1 MASHTVN
8 PVAPKPVAPKFAAPK
23 FAAPRPAA
31 NKFPTVRLRPQRP
44 DRLRHPWVYDN
55 EIATGPPEGF
65 ENGGVVRIVDA
76 RGKMLG
82 AGYFNARSKIAVRY
96 LTRRGDISVDAAFWR
111 SRIVQAYEFRQAHY
125 REGDA
130 LPVAYRLVHGESDSL
145 PGLIVDVYGPFLV
158 VQFLALGLEPW
169 REVILS
175 ALQDTL
181 TPTGIYERSDSAVR
195 RLEGLEERV
204 GVLAGEAPP
213 DELLLEDEGM
223 TILADLKTGAKT
235 GLFLDQRQ
243 NQKAAARQARGRGVL
258 NCFAYTGLFGLRAA
272 LAGAKSV
279 TDVEISPEF
288 TALGR
293 RQWERSEVAATHS
306 SVTENVFDY
315 LRSLE
320 AASYRTDMVV
330 LDPPAFTKNRASRDG
345 AIRGYN
351 EINRVALRLLR
362 PGGVLVTCS
371 CSHHLSAPEFREIVE
386 GAARDAGRV
395 LKLIESR
402 GQPADHPVL
411 LDAPESEYL
420 KCLILAAE

>member
-1 MASHTVN
+1 MPSPTVKV
-8 PVAPKPVAPKFAAPK
+8 P
-23 FAAPRPAA
+23 APR
-31 NKFPTVRLRPQRP
+31 FPTIKLKPQRP
-44 DRLRHPWVYDN
+44 ERLRHPWVYDN
-55 EIATGPPEGF
+55 EIATGPPDGF
-65 ENGGVVRIVDA
+65 ENGGVVRVVDA
-76 RGKMLG
+76 RGKMVG
-82 AGYFNARSKIAVRY
+82 VGYLNAHSKIAVRY
-96 LTRRGDISVDAAFWR
+96 LTRRGDVPVDVAFWK
-111 SRIVQAYEFRQAHY
+111 SRIVRAHEYRQAHY
-125 REGDA
+125 LEADA
-130 LPVAYRLVHGESDSL
+130 LPVAYRLVHGESDGL

-169 REVILS
+169 REAIVG
-175 ALQDTL
+175 ALQDVL
-181 TPTGIYERSDSAVR
+181 APVGIYERSDSAVR

-204 GVLAGEAPP
+204 GVLAGEPPP
-213 DELLLEDEGM
+213 DELALDDEGM
-223 TILADLKTGAKT
+223 TVLANLKTGAKT
-235 GLFLDQRQ
+235 GLFLDQRL
-243 NQKAAARQARGRGVL
+243 NQKAAARQARGRDVL
-258 NCFAYTGLFGLRAA
+258 NCFAYTGLFALRAA

-279 TDVEISPEF
+279 TDVEVSPEF
-288 TALGR
+288 VALSG
-293 RQWERSEVAATHS
+293 RQWERSGMTIPRTD
-306 SVTENVFDY
+306 VTENVFDH
-315 LRSLE
+315 LRALE
-320 AASYRTDMVV
+320 ASSYRTDMIV

-395 LKLIESR
+395 LKLIEQR

>member
-1 MASHTVN
+1 M
-8 PVAPKPVAPKFAAPK
+8 AAPTVK
-23 FAAPRPAA
+23 PAVKSAATSKPPAF
-31 NKFPTVRLRPQRP
+31 KLPTIKLRPQRP

-55 EIATGPPEGF
+55 EIATGPPDGF
-65 ENGGVVRIVDA
+65 ENGGIVRIVDA
-76 RGKMLG
+76 RGKSLG
-82 AGYFNARSKIAVRY
+82 AGYLNARSKIAVRY
-96 LTRRGDISVDAAFWR
+96 LTRRGDVPVDDAFWR
-111 SRIVQAYEFRQAHY
+111 SRIVHAHEFRLAHY
-125 REGDA
+125 LEGNA
-130 LPVAYRLVHGESDSL
+130 LPVAYRLVHGESDGL
-145 PGLIVDVYGPFLV
+145 PGLIVDVYGPFIV

-169 REVILS
+169 REAIVS

-181 TPTGIYERSDSAVR
+181 APAGIYERSDSAVR

-213 DELLLEDEGM
+213 DELALDDEGM
-223 TILADLKTGAKT
+223 TVLADLKTGAKT

-243 NQKAAARQARGRGVL
+243 NQKAAAKQAHGRDVL

-288 TALGR
+288 VALAG
-293 RQWERSEVAATHS
+293 RQWERSGVSIPHS
-306 SVTENVFDY
+306 GVTENVFDY

-320 AASYRTDMVV
+320 ASSYRTDMVI

-371 CSHHLSAPEFREIVE
+371 CSHHLSAPEFREVVE
-386 GAARDAGRV
+386 GAARDSGRV
-395 LKLIESR
+395 LKLIEQR

>member
-1 MASHTVN
+1 M
-8 PVAPKPVAPKFAAPK
+8 AAPTVK
-23 FAAPRPAA
+23 SPAA
-31 NKFPTVRLRPQRP
+31 NKPPANKLPTIKLRPQRP

-76 RGKMLG
+76 RGKSLG
-82 AGYFNARSKIAVRY
+82 AGYLNARSKIAVRY
-96 LTRRGDISVDAAFWR
+96 LTRRGDVPVDAAFWR
-111 SRIVQAYEFRQAHY
+111 SRIVHAYEFRQAHY
-125 REGDA
+125 LEGDA
-130 LPVAYRLVHGESDSL
+130 LPAAYRLVHGESDGL
-145 PGLIVDVYGPFLV
+145 PGLIVDVYGSFIV

-169 REVILS
+169 REAIVS

-181 TPTGIYERSDSAVR
+181 APMGVYERSDSAVR

-213 DELLLEDEGM
+213 DELALDDDGM
-223 TILADLKTGAKT
+223 TVLADLKTGAKT

-243 NQKAAARQARGRGVL
+243 NQKAAARQARGRDVL

-272 LAGAKSV
+272 LGGAKSI

-288 TALGR
+288 TALGN
-293 RQWERSEVAATHS
+293 RQWERSGVSIRHS
-306 SVTENVFDY
+306 GVTENVFDY

-320 AASYRTDMVV
+320 ASSYRTDMVV
-330 LDPPAFTKNRASRDG
+330 LDPPAFTKNRGSRDG

-371 CSHHLSAPEFREIVE
+371 CSHHLSAPEFREIIE

-395 LKLIESR
+395 LRLIEQR

>member
-1 MASHTVN
+1 MASPSV
-8 PVAPKPVAPKFAAPK
+8 KL
-23 FAAPRPAA
+23 
-31 NKFPTVRLRPQRP
+31 PTIKLRPQRP

-55 EIATGPPEGF
+55 EVASGPPDGF
-65 ENGGVVRIVDA
+65 ENGGVVRVVDA
-76 RGKMLG
+76 RGKSLG
-82 AGYFNARSKIAVRY
+82 AGYFNGRSKIVLRY
-96 LTRRGDISVDAAFWR
+96 LTHRGDVPVDAAFWR
-111 SRIVQAYEFRQAHY
+111 SRLLRAHEFRQAHY
-125 REGDA
+125 LEGDS
-130 LPVAYRLVHGESDSL
+130 LPAAYRLVHGESDGL
-145 PGLIVDVYGPFLV
+145 PGLIADVYGATAPGGPFIV

-169 REVILS
+169 REVIVC
-175 ALQDTL
+175 ALQEML
-181 TPTGIYERSDSAVR
+181 SPAGIYERSDSAVR
-195 RLEGLEERV
+195 RLEGLDERV
-204 GVLAGEAPP
+204 GVLAGEPPP
-213 DELLLEDEGM
+213 DELALDDGGM

-243 NQKAAARQARGRGVL
+243 NQQAAARQARGRDVL

-272 LAGAKSV
+272 LAGARSV

-293 RQWERSEVAATHS
+293 RQWDGSGIAIPHS

-320 AASYRTDMVV
+320 AGSYRTDMIV
-330 LDPPAFTKNRASRDG
+330 LDPPAFTKNRGSRDG

-386 GAARDAGRV
+386 GAARDAGRT
-395 LKLIESR
+395 LKLIEQR

-420 KCLILAAE
+420 KCLILAVE

>member
-1 MASHTVN
+1 
-8 PVAPKPVAPKFAAPK
+8 
-23 FAAPRPAA
+23 
-31 NKFPTVRLRPQRP
+31 
-44 DRLRHPWVYDN
+44 
-55 EIATGPPEGF
+55 
-65 ENGGVVRIVDA
+65 
-76 RGKMLG
+76 MLG

-243 NQKAAARQARGRGVL
+243 NQKAAARQARGRDVL